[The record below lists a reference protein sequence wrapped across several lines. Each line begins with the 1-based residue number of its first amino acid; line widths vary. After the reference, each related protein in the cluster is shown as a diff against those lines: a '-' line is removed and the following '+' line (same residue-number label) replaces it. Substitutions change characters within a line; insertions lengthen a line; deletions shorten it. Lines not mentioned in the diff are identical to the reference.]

1 VVSYAPQL
9 FQKSP
14 INIMLLS
21 SFIYLT
27 HCCGLL
33 LSYLPLLSLYFAMAQ
48 QPQSPSQSQSA
59 SSSVLGPLVGI
70 NVTVLLKEWLAGGL
84 ANAITSAIVNPL
96 DVSKTRIQ
104 VYQSRVGEDVA
115 KSGLLSNSGALRKVF
130 GELYADGGLIGL
142 WRPGL
147 TASMWRE
154 LFYSGLRTGF
164 YVPVRDAVNDFMGK
178 DEHVDGHDDISLSK
192 KIVSAMI
199 TGTMGS
205 LLANPI
211 DVVKIRLMINPRAY
225 SSTWS
230 GVYSV
235 YKADGFTGMYRGIA
249 PSTLRAAFIAAGELA
264 TYDHSKVMLRKYLV
278 RAGGEEGPQIHFIAS
293 VITGL
298 VATTVAA
305 PFDVIKTR

>member
-1 VVSYAPQL
+1 
-9 FQKSP
+9 
-14 INIMLLS
+14 
-21 SFIYLT
+21 
-27 HCCGLL
+27 
-33 LSYLPLLSLYFAMAQ
+33 
-48 QPQSPSQSQSA
+48 
-59 SSSVLGPLVGI
+59 
-70 NVTVLLKEWLAGGL
+70 VLLKEWLAGGL